1 VPARYLLKD
10 IAKLKRLRMENNMRK
25 SDENDAMLLVQI
37 LKETFRS
44 LIIKELELKMK
55 MRPLVKEYE
64 KIMR

>member
-1 VPARYLLKD
+1 
-10 IAKLKRLRMENNMRK
+10 MENNMRK

>member
-1 VPARYLLKD
+1 MPARYLLKD

>member
-1 VPARYLLKD
+1 MPARYLLKD

-44 LIIKELELKMK
+44 LINKELELKMK